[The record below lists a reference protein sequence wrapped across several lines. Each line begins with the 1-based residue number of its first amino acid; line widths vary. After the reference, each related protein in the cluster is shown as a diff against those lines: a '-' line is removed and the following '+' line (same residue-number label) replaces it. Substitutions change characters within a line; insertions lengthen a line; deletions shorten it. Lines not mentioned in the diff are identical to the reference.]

1 MLQGLQNELLEL
13 RQRTPDQPYSV
24 VHRLKL
30 AKAYRDLGYPDLGA
44 GDAYK
49 ALILIDEVKD
59 EGFEYHEEAVA
70 AALTDLE
77 AKYQYLHDQC
87 CCQDASKAAQA
98 NDEAKAVEWAK
109 SCWSRAA

>member
-1 MLQGLQNELLEL
+1 MIEELQNELLEL
-13 RQRTPDQPYSV
+13 RQRTADQPYSI

-70 AALTDLE
+70 AAVKDLE
-77 AKYQYLHDQC
+77 AGCQHQHDQC
-87 CCQDASKAAQA
+87 CCQDASKDTQT
-98 NDEAKAVEWAK
+98 NDESKAIEWAK